1 MVKRLLSV
9 KISISGEEPIP
20 ADVVIHGKIP
30 RAPDRSCR
38 NCAKKNDCKILQY
51 SLAQVATLAF
61 RPISEGNLMEYSDLS
76 FPMPCRGIEWT
87 SIARVSEVND
97 PLVQRLGLSDIGEPI
112 IERSP
117 ISEND
122 R

>member
-1 MVKRLLSV
+1 
-9 KISISGEEPIP
+9 
-20 ADVVIHGKIP
+20 
-30 RAPDRSCR
+30 
-38 NCAKKNDCKILQY
+38 
-51 SLAQVATLAF
+51 
-61 RPISEGNLMEYSDLS
+61 MEYSDLS

>member
-9 KISISGEEPIP
+9 KINISGEEPIP

-87 SIARVSEVND
+87 SIFKSLQSVFIGCFERVNSHCVD
-97 PLVQRLGLSDIGEPI
+97 GVIV
-112 IERSP
+112 
-117 ISEND
+117 
-122 R
+122 